1 MQITA
6 HRTLADT
13 AVDLRTLLTDGLTS
27 GRLIANL
34 PLGDDVTT
42 PPPSQAATIR
52 LLLTAIAFLIGVIA
66 ALVAGILQQAGHR
79 PMPQM
84 IEYGCGAF
92 AATVIF
98 VFSVF
103 SFIGGRKNSSN

>member
-1 MQITA
+1 M
-6 HRTLADT
+6 
-13 AVDLRTLLTDGLTS
+13 
-27 GRLIANL
+27 
-34 PLGDDVTT
+34 TT
-42 PPPSQAATIR
+42 PPPSQVATIR

-66 ALVAGILQQAGHR
+66 ALVAGILKQAGHR
-79 PMPQM
+79 PMPQT

-103 SFIGGRKNSSN
+103 SFIGVRKNSSD

>member
-1 MQITA
+1 M
-6 HRTLADT
+6 
-13 AVDLRTLLTDGLTS
+13 
-27 GRLIANL
+27 
-34 PLGDDVTT
+34 TT
-42 PPPSQAATIR
+42 PSPTQPATIR

-79 PMPQM
+79 PMPQT

-92 AATVIF
+92 AGTVIF

-103 SFIGGRKNSSN
+103 SFIGGRRG